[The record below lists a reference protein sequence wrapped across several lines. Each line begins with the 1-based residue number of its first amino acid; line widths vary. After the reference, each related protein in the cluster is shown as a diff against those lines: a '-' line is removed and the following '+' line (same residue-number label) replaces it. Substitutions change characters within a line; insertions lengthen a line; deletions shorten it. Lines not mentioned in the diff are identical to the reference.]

1 MRCEVSSRRDLQLQ
15 FSYRFMFFLA
25 KIPVGSKPDIK
36 VSAVRPDLHI
46 EIITGGKGAVVGKEE
61 EEVGEGEILNVGV
74 EVCRQRLQCSSAA
87 CSSVQD

>member
-15 FSYRFMFFLA
+15 FSYRFMFSLA

-61 EEVGEGEILNVGV
+61 EEVGEILNVGV

>member
-15 FSYRFMFFLA
+15 FSYRFMFSLA

-46 EIITGGKGAVVGKEE
+46 EIITGGREGCSGGQRGGGGGGG
-61 EEVGEGEILNVGV
+61 GEG
-74 EVCRQRLQCSSAA
+74 RF
-87 CSSVQD
+87 

>member
-1 MRCEVSSRRDLQLQ
+1 MQLQ
-15 FSYRFMFFLA
+15 FSYRFMFSLA

-61 EEVGEGEILNVGV
+61 EEVGEILNVGV